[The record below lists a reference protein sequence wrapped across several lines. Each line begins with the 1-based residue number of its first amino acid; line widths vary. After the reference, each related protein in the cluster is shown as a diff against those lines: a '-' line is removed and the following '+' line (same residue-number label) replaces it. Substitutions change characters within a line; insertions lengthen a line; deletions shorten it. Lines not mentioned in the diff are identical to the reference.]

1 MVMRSI
7 RRLMLV
13 FVAAVMLVM
22 PGVAIANQGSYDTLR
37 VQLDDGTEVLY
48 RVWTTWPQLLLT
60 TPDGGAFAFFTAQ
73 AGTID
78 APYKLYVARFDP
90 TAAKWSDATAVPG
103 GQIQFGVTGAVD
115 SNGVAHVVFTDRAA
129 DAADSFGKLVYMHS
143 NPDGTW
149 TAPVNV
155 NDNADAGHQLAPS
168 MVVDAQNVLHLVW
181 QDQRTVTPELR
192 AASPSNAAILSCDLT
207 ADGVCSADPA
217 VISTPSTPT
226 EIANRPRIATDGQRV
241 VATWSVYAGTTDE
254 QLASASQI
262 AWNAKPLGDP
272 NAAWTGQQ
280 VMISADST
288 AIGGRLADLTSDPTG
303 NVVAVYGRR
312 GDFTSLYMSKLAAGQ
327 TAWSEPVLL
336 GAGPRGSFPS
346 VAVGKDGTVYVAYN
360 VSGATTVTVAG
371 LTIPAGT
378 NAPTKEVELSVA
390 EFGQKGQPVLSVD
403 NQGRVWVMYL
413 FAPLYSG
420 DLESGQVPNE
430 VRTLRGAAFSTE
442 PAPQDQLVPPPPATP
457 EASTPVASDGTG
469 VGGTEAPAVE
479 GTPSS

>member
-60 TPDGGAFAFFTAQ
+60 TPDGGAFGFFTAQ

-129 DAADSFGKLVYMHS
+129 DSADSFGKLVYMHS

-149 TAPVNV
+149 TTPVNV

-262 AWNAKPLGDP
+262 AWNSKPLGDP

-280 VMISADST
+280 VLVELGQHRDRRSSCRPDERSHRQCRGCLRTSRRFHLALYVQTRGRAD
-288 AIGGRLADLTSDPTG
+288 GL
-303 NVVAVYGRR
+303 V
-312 GDFTSLYMSKLAAGQ
+312 
-327 TAWSEPVLL
+327 
-336 GAGPRGSFPS
+336 GAGSPRRWR
-346 VAVGKDGTVYVAYN
+346 
-360 VSGATTVTVAG
+360 AG
-371 LTIPAGT
+371 IIP
-378 NAPTKEVELSVA
+378 
-390 EFGQKGQPVLSVD
+390 FGGCRQRRHG
-403 NQGRVWVMYL
+403 
-413 FAPLYSG
+413 
-420 DLESGQVPNE
+420 
-430 VRTLRGAAFSTE
+430 LRCLQRE
-442 PAPQDQLVPPPPATP
+442 RHQQR
-457 EASTPVASDGTG
+457 
-469 VGGTEAPAVE
+469 
-479 GTPSS
+479 